1 MEVIFSNNFVLD
13 ALNGSTFAQVGQVVP
28 GLQTLSL
35 LPHGPWEMKIF
46 PKEAI
51 SVSGDRLPSE
61 TAPKRSF
68 ITSEGQH
75 EAQTQDAH
83 LFCSPGIVIMFS
95 SAPCSEESGPWVK
108 GQSLS
113 SPPEGNKMAKQ
124 EKKDQLFVLSLARLR
139 GPPHLQHGAA

>member
-1 MEVIFSNNFVLD
+1 MEVIFFNNLVFD

-28 GLQTLSL
+28 GLQTLYL

-51 SVSGDRLPSE
+51 SVSGDGLPSE
-61 TAPKRSF
+61 IAPKHSF

-75 EAQTQDAH
+75 EAQTQDAR
-83 LFCSPGIVIMFS
+83 LLCSPGIVIMFS
-95 SAPCSEESGPWVK
+95 SASCSEESGPWVK

-113 SPPEGNKMAKQ
+113 APPEGNKMAKQ
-124 EKKDQLFVLSLARLR
+124 EKKDQLSVLSLASLR